1 MFGLFQVIHDI
12 IVCFSLVARLPD
24 ANRSLVSHIIG
35 LCLRLISHKDV
46 TKMTALN
53 LGICLAPSMFRA
65 SAQTAYEKLPLVLQF
80 MTDHYEE
87 IFTDAMVLFDDMI
100 TGEEEVEA
108 QETDDGEDL
117 EEKHKEEQDES
128 KEEERIYWTEDMLV
142 CLSDGLIDPAPPYV
156 PSYLAAPLRPVFV
169 LHL

>member
-46 TKMTALN
+46 TKMTASN
-53 LGICLAPSMFRA
+53 LGICLAPNMFRA
-65 SAQTAYEKLPLVLQF
+65 STQTAYEKLPIVIQF
-80 MTDHYEE
+80 MMEHYEE
-87 IFTDAMVLFDDMI
+87 IFPDAMVLFDELSTKD
-100 TGEEEVEA
+100 EEVQS
-108 QETDDGEDL
+108 QETDDEKDL
-117 EEKHKEEQDES
+117 EEKDL
-128 KEEERIYWTEDMLV
+128 EERIYWTEDMLV

-156 PSYLAAPLRPVFV
+156 PSYLPAPLRPVFV
-169 LHL
+169 LQL